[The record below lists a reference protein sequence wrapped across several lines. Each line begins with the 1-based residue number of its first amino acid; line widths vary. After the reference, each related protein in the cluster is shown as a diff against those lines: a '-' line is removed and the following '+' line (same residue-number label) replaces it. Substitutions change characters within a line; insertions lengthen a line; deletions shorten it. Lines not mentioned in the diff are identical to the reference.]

1 MSLKAYISYKK
12 DTRLLNNYRQ
22 KNFRNLERA
31 IKAHNLIV
39 ESPQAIQLSVMNKS
53 LQRVSEQIVFYNG
66 EIEDIKGKVSQYEET
81 NLNKY
86 GKATVNNL
94 NAIIGE
100 IEDILAVLNDVHADI
115 EKEIEKKEEAIK
127 VTNKYTATLK

>member
-81 NLNKY
+81 NL
-86 GKATVNNL
+86 KASVDSIFTSLQDL
-94 NAIIGE
+94 NSRLSALE
-100 IEDILAVLNDVHADI
+100 
-115 EKEIEKKEEAIK
+115 EK
-127 VTNKYTATLK
+127 

>member
-100 IEDILAVLNDVHADI
+100 IEDILVVLNDVYADI